1 MIEMDFLREIITM
14 DKAAG
19 ERVEKAVAKQKQRTD
34 EFGESSARE
43 REQKLA
49 DERDQNAAFKDE
61 QEKLL
66 AKYSNNANI
75 EGLEN
80 VLYACPNCGRDKR
93 FAENGERWRAEI
105 LKRITE
111 E

>member
-19 ERVEKAVAKQKQRTD
+19 ARVEKAVAKQKQRTD
-34 EFGESSARE
+34 EFGENSARA
-43 REQKLA
+43 REQMLEA
-49 DERDQNAAFKDE
+49 ERRQNAEFKQE
-61 QEKLL
+61 QESRLSEKQKNAEL
-66 AKYSNNANI
+66 ALKTRI
-75 EGLEN
+75 EAL
-80 VLYACPNCGRDKR
+80 DKR